1 MPSPCPPADGVLRRH
16 DLVLP
21 SPPAWHAAVAAEPD
35 LATDG
40 LVSRWVERGWPL
52 VARRRTRCDAAG
64 VPLGLPLPPSHGKR
78 RLAFVVG
85 WDDVVATAPPPLLRA
100 AIDVAPP
107 PWRPTLRRLV
117 ELAAAFGVDARVYGS
132 LAWHLLTGLGYV
144 TSRSDLDLLL
154 PLPRPG
160 DVPRLTAAL
169 AAIERDAPM
178 RFDGELV
185 RDDGAAVHWREL
197 HDGVREVLVKTS
209 GDAMLVAADRFLAD
223 GIRREAHA

>member
-1 MPSPCPPADGVLRRH
+1 MSSPYRPADHVLRRH

-21 SPPAWHAAVAAEPD
+21 SPSAWHAAVAAQCD
-35 LATDG
+35 LATER
-40 LVSRWVERGWPL
+40 LVARWVDRGWPL
-52 VARRRTRCDAAG
+52 VVRRSTPCDAVG

-78 RLAFVVG
+78 RLAFVLG

-107 PWRPTLRRLV
+107 HWRRTLRRLV
-117 ELAAAFGVDARVYGS
+117 QLAAVFDVEARVYGS
-132 LAWHLLTGLGYV
+132 LAWHLVTGLDYV
-144 TSRSDLDLLL
+144 TPRSDLDLLL
-154 PLPRPG
+154 PLPRPA

-169 AAIERDAPM
+169 AAIEDDAPM

-197 HDGVREVLVKTS
+197 HAGAPELLVKTS
-209 GDAMLVAADRFLAD
+209 GDAVLVGADRFLH
-223 GIRREAHA
+223 EAHV